1 MQRPNRSAYPQA
13 MERLLDALAKLP
25 GIGRRS
31 AERIAF
37 HLLKAETDEAAAL
50 AAALEDVRAR
60 VKHCSVCCNL
70 ADRDPCAICSDP
82 DRTQTTVL
90 VVEQPRDLIAIEQTG
105 MYKGLYHCLLGR
117 LSPLDGVGP
126 GELTIDRLLERIGP
140 SNGSSPESSSSESSS
155 SESQASPSPD
165 RPAITEVI
173 LGLSPTAEGDATMLY
188 LGEVLNGQVL
198 GSAGTRQG
206 QKLSVSRLARGLPTG
221 WSLEFA
227 NKAVLADALEG
238 RRRID

>member
-1 MQRPNRSAYPQA
+1 MQRPKGSAYPQA
-13 MERLLDALAKLP
+13 MERLLDALATLP

-37 HLLKAETDEAAAL
+37 HLLKTETDDATAL
-50 AAALEDVRAR
+50 AAALQDVRR
-60 VKHCSVCCNL
+60 LVKHCSVCCNL
-70 ADRDPCAICSDP
+70 ADRDPCAICDDP
-82 DRTQTTVL
+82 ERQQQTVL

-126 GELTIDRLLERIGP
+126 GELTIDRLLDRLSP
-140 SNGSSPESSSSESSS
+140 SDIPAKAASESK
-155 SESQASPSPD
+155 PSATDRAGPN

-188 LGEVLNGQVL
+188 LGEVLG
-198 GSAGTRQG
+198 GRG
-206 QKLSVSRLARGLPTG
+206 LSVSRLARGLPTG

-227 NKAVLADALEG
+227 NRAVLADALEG
-238 RRRID
+238 RRSLD

>member
-1 MQRPNRSAYPQA
+1 MTTRSAYPQA
-13 MERLLDALAKLP
+13 MERLLEALAKLP

-37 HLLKAETDEAAAL
+37 HLLKADDDDARAL
-50 AAALEDVRAR
+50 ADALAGVRKMVR
-60 VKHCSVCCNL
+60 HCSVCCTL
-70 ADRDPCAICSDP
+70 TDADPCALCADP
-82 DRTQTTVL
+82 ERSGATVL
-90 VVEQPRDLIAIEQTG
+90 VVEQPRDLIALEQTG

-126 GELTIDRLLERIGP
+126 GELTIDRLLERLGP
-140 SNGSSPESSSSESSS
+140 AGAGTGEAGTGEAGGPRIE
-155 SESQASPSPD
+155 
-165 RPAITEVI
+165 EVI

-188 LGEVLNGQVL
+188 LAEVLAPHGV
-198 GSAGTRQG
+198 R
-206 QKLSVSRLARGLPTG
+206 VSRLARGLPTG

-238 RRRID
+238 RRSVDRD